1 MYQPVFKGPI
11 EGWVV
16 NYTKAQF
23 WRLQATMEWDD
34 VMQEAYL
41 VFLRCSNKYPGLQEA
56 KHFMALFKQAWIRQV
71 TDLAYLD
78 SRHRVSSTSTEIAED
93 GYIQEQV
100 GELDN
105 DGQLSIL
112 MRQAP
117 SEVRMVINLFLNA
130 PQEIVDALLSGWTG
144 RDKRCRNGGSARI
157 NKALGLDPQMDVLG
171 LVEDYFRQ

>member
-41 VFLRCSNKYPGLQEA
+41 VFLRCSNKYPALLEA
-56 KHFMALFKQAWIRQV
+56 KHFMALFKQAWIRHV
-71 TDLAYLD
+71 TDLAYVD
-78 SRHRVSSTSTEIAED
+78 SRHRVAQAPTEMAED
-93 GYIQEQV
+93 GYVQERV
-100 GELDN
+100 GDLDN
-105 DGQLSIL
+105 DGQLAIL

-130 PQEIVDALLSGWTG
+130 PQEMLDSLLSGWTG
-144 RDKRCRNGGSARI
+144 RDRRCRNGGSLRI
-157 NKALGLDPQMDVLG
+157 NKALGLDPKTDVLG